1 MNKKKIIS
9 LIVAFAVFFTII
21 LLPQPEGLSIVG
33 QNSLAI
39 FAIAIILW
47 ITEPVSFTVSAFIIL
62 ALISIFV
69 GLGPL
74 PDDPGTIVGAGEAL
88 EIGVSGFAS
97 TSFWLVAAAL
107 FIAAAMKKTGL
118 HNRIALRIMSRT
130 GTKINRLVLGII
142 LVSTVLAFI
151 VPSATA
157 RAGAIVPIVLGII
170 DSLGGA
176 KENKKLTAMLL
187 ITAIMSISFWNVGIM
202 TAAAQNLVAIDFL
215 TQQVSDFSLT
225 WLEWFIYGAPWAII
239 MNIILYFLMPRL
251 FKVEIEDKETDVIEE
266 EYKDLGD
273 VSTNEKKLTGYMIAL
288 LILWVTEGFIH
299 PIGAEPITIIIFTI
313 MILPVIGVY
322 DWEDVESGT
331 NWGTLIVFAVGISMG
346 NLLLEFGGAEWL
358 TSNTLEPLGLGEM
371 PVVVI
376 IAILSLVN
384 IFIHLGF
391 ASATSLSSAFI
402 PIVISLV
409 SSMGDVPFDGVG
421 LVIIQQFVIS
431 FGFILPVN
439 SPQNMLAYGT
449 DGYTGSDLLKAG
461 IPITIIGYILIIVMS
476 VIYWPLV
483 GLL

>member
-9 LIVAFAVFFTII
+9 LIVAFIVFFTII
-21 LLPQPEGLSIVG
+21 LLPQPEGLSVVG

-62 ALISIFV
+62 SLISIFI
-69 GLGPL
+69 GLGPV
-74 PDDPGTIVGAGEAL
+74 PDDPEAIVGAGEAL

-97 TSFWLVAAAL
+97 SSFWLVAAAL

-118 HNRIALRIMSRT
+118 HNRIALGIMSRT
-130 GTKINRLVLGII
+130 GTNVNRLVLGII

-157 RAGAIVPIVLGII
+157 RAGAIVPIVMGII

-176 KENKKLTAMLL
+176 KENKNLTAMLL
-187 ITAIMSISFWNVGIM
+187 ITAVMSISFWNIGIM

-215 TQQVSDFSLT
+215 TQQVSEFSIT

-239 MNIILYFLMPRL
+239 MNIVLYFLMPRL
-251 FKVEIEDKETDVIEE
+251 FKIDSEDKETNVIQE
-266 EYKDLGD
+266 EYEELGTA
-273 VSTNEKKLTGYMIAL
+273 STNEKKLMGYMAAL
-288 LILWVTEGFIH
+288 LLLWVTEGFIH
-299 PIGAEPITIIIFTI
+299 PIGAEPATIIVFALMVI
-313 MILPVIGVY
+313 PKIGVY
-322 DWEDVESGT
+322 EWPDVEEGT

-376 IAILSLVN
+376 VAILSLVN
-384 IFIHLGF
+384 ILIHLGF
-391 ASATSLSSAFI
+391 ASATSLASAFI

-409 SSMGDVPFDGVG
+409 ASMGEIPFDGAG

-449 DGYTGSDLLKAG
+449 DGYTGGNLLKVG
-461 IPITIIGYILIIVMS
+461 LPVTVIGYLLVLLMT
-476 VIYWPLV
+476 VVYWPLV